1 MDSKDLQK
9 QIDNKFREHFGYTPL
24 NERLKDVQREF
35 FELMKWQDVNNLKE
49 ETGDLLS
56 SLMQLCS
63 ESGWDAEELVLNT
76 LKKIDRRAD
85 QYKTLG
91 RKTKV
96 AILGGAFNPI
106 HNGHIQLAQFILNTS
121 GEFDEVWLMPANN
134 HMYNKD
140 MTSPEHR
147 LKMCELGAKKD
158 ARIKVFNYEIKNNL
172 KGETY
177 YFFKRL
183 KEEKELTEKYQFSM
197 IIGLDN
203 ANTFDKWVNYQDLER
218 LAQFVVV
225 TRKGV
230 VRDPDVDWYLKPPHI
245 FLNRENNI
253 QEISSTKIRSLLNK
267 SQMSMNEM
275 MSISDSDI
283 LNYLDENVY
292 NYIKENNLYGN

>member
-9 QIDNKFREHFGYTPL
+9 KVDEKFREHFGYTPL
-24 NERLKDVQREF
+24 RERMSDLQREF

-49 ETGDLLS
+49 EAGDLLA
-56 SLMQLCS
+56 SLTQLCS
-63 ESGWDAEELVLNT
+63 ESGWNAEELILNT
-76 LKKIDRRAD
+76 LKKIDTRAD

-106 HNGHIQLAQFILNTS
+106 HDGHIQLAQFVLNTS

-134 HMYNKD
+134 HMYNKE
-140 MTSPEHR
+140 MASPEHR
-147 LKMCELGAKKD
+147 LKMCELAAKKD
-158 ARIKVFNYEIKNNL
+158 ARIKVFDYEIKNNL

-183 KEEKELTEKYQFSM
+183 KEEKELTEKYQFAM

-225 TRKGV
+225 PRKGV
-230 VRDPDVDWYLKPPHI
+230 VRDPDVDWYLRPPHI

-253 QEISSTKIRSLLNK
+253 QEVSSTEIRNSVKNFTFVK
-267 SQMSMNEM
+267 DWSHV
-275 MSISDSDI
+275 D
-283 LNYLDENVY
+283 DEVFD
-292 NYIKENNLYGN
+292 YIKKNRLYIFDINKKKDEF

>member
-1 MDSKDLQK
+1 MELSEVQK
-9 QIDNKFREHFGYTPL
+9 IVDEKFKEHFGYTPL
-24 NERLKDVQREF
+24 SERLKDVQREF

-56 SLMQLCS
+56 SLLKLCAES
-63 ESGWDAEELVLNT
+63 EWNAEELITNT
-76 LKKIDRRAD
+76 LNKIDRRAD

-96 AILGGAFNPI
+96 AILGLAADPI
-106 HNGHIQLAQFILNTS
+106 HNGHIQLAQFVLNAS

-134 HMYNKD
+134 HMYNKE
-140 MTSPEHR
+140 MAGPEHR
-147 LKMCELGAKKD
+147 LKMCELAAKKD
-158 ARIKVFNYEIKNNL
+158 ARIKVFDYEIKNNL

-183 KEEKELTEKYQFSM
+183 KEEKELTEKYQFAM

-225 TRKGV
+225 PRKGV
-230 VRDPDVDWYLKPPHI
+230 VRNPDVDWYLKQPHI
-245 FLNRENNI
+245 FLNRETNI
-253 QEISSTKIRSLLNK
+253 QEVSSTEIRYSMKNKIPFSKNL
-267 SQMSMNEM
+267 SINEEVF
-275 MSISDSDI
+275 D
-283 LNYLDENVY
+283 
-292 NYIKENNLYGN
+292 YIKNNNLYQFKNEL

>member
-9 QIDNKFREHFGYTPL
+9 KVDEKFREHFGYTPL
-24 NERLKDVQREF
+24 RERMSDIQREF

-49 ETGDLLS
+49 EAGDLLS
-56 SLMQLCS
+56 SLTQLCS
-63 ESGWDAEELVLNT
+63 ESGWNAEELILNT
-76 LKKIDRRAD
+76 LKKIDTRAD

-106 HNGHIQLAQFILNTS
+106 HDGHIQLAQFVLNAS

-134 HMYNKD
+134 HMYNKE
-140 MTSPEHR
+140 MASPEHR
-147 LKMCELGAKKD
+147 LKMCELAAKKD
-158 ARIKVFNYEIKNNL
+158 ARIKVFDYEIKNNL

-183 KEEKELTEKYQFSM
+183 KEEKELTEKYQFAM

-225 TRKGV
+225 PRKGV
-230 VRDPDVDWYLKPPHI
+230 VRDPDVDWYLRPPHI

-253 QEISSTKIRSLLNK
+253 QEVSSTEIRNSVKNFTFVK
-267 SQMSMNEM
+267 DWSHV
-275 MSISDSDI
+275 D
-283 LNYLDENVY
+283 DEVFD
-292 NYIKENNLYGN
+292 YIKKNRLYIFDINKKKDEF

>member
-1 MDSKDLQK
+1 MESKDLQK
-9 QIDNKFREHFGYTPL
+9 LIDVTFREYFGHTPQT
-24 NERLKDVQREF
+24 ERLRDIQREF
-35 FELMKWQDVNNLKE
+35 FELNRSQDVNNLKE
-49 ETGDLLS
+49 ESGDLMA

-63 ESGWDAEELVLNT
+63 ESGWSVEELILET
-76 LKKIDRRAD
+76 LKKIERRAD

-106 HNGHIQLAQFILNTS
+106 HDGHIQLAQFVLNAS

-134 HMYNKD
+134 HMYNKE
-140 MTSPEHR
+140 MASPEHR
-147 LKMCELGAKKD
+147 LKMCELAAKKD
-158 ARIKVFNYEIKNNL
+158 ARIKVFDYEIKNNL

-183 KEEKELTEKYQFSM
+183 KEEKELTEKYQFAM

-225 TRKGV
+225 PRKGI

-253 QEISSTKIRSLLNK
+253 LEISSTYIR
-267 SQMSMNEM
+267 
-275 MSISDSDI
+275 DSVK
-283 LNYLDENVY
+283 NYTFVKDFAHVDGEVFD
-292 NYIKENNLYGN
+292 YIKKNRLYTFDINKKKDEL